1 MITFSVHINVS
12 TWCEQSPACGRYL
25 RKAPVSAV
33 IMGLSG
39 RIQGMFGRTK
49 VTALLAGWMKRKETE
64 TKDSPNLSGSS
75 NWEGGKRKPRVT
87 GREVRRALTRTLLG

>member
-1 MITFSVHINVS
+1 MRTEPSVWEVPHES
-12 TWCEQSPACGRYL
+12 
-25 RKAPVSAV
+25 PVSAV

-49 VTALLAGWMKRKETE
+49 VTASLAGWMKRKETE

-75 NWEGGKRKPRVT
+75 NWKDDKRKHRET
-87 GREVRRALTRTLLG
+87 G